1 MEIATNWKSLTNDLV
16 KYIRFGHE
24 YVTLVAQSKADAHL
38 QPYVQVAWRDDMR
51 MQLEGVGGVFAIY
64 DFSDQQIMKL
74 KKLGFEPPNHFGED
88 FPNWTQFREG
98 EGTEP
103 NSVARLLVQTLR
115 EVYVDEI
122 KNFKFEFL
130 LSDNAIGMFEADYPH
145 RLNINK
151 LRLELNTEHV

>member
-1 MEIATNWKSLTNDLV
+1 MALSWKSLTSDLV
-16 KYIRFGHE
+16 KCIRLGYE

-64 DFSDQQIMKL
+64 DFSDQQVLKL

-130 LSDNAIGMFEADYPH
+130 LSDNVIGMFEADYPH
-145 RLNINK
+145 RLNLNK
-151 LRLELNTEHV
+151 LRLELNMEHL

>member
-1 MEIATNWKSLTNDLV
+1 MEIATNWKSLSSNLV
-16 KYIRFGHE
+16 KYIRLGHE

-38 QPYVQVAWRDDMR
+38 QPYVQVAWMDDMR
-51 MQLEGVGGVFAIY
+51 MLLEGVGSAFVNY

-103 NSVARLLVQTLR
+103 NSVARLLIQTLR
-115 EVYVDEI
+115 EVYVDE
-122 KNFKFEFL
+122 FEDFEFEIL
-130 LSDNAIGMFEADYPH
+130 LSAHVIGMFEAGYPH
-145 RLNINK
+145 RLNLNK
-151 LRLELNTEHV
+151 LRLELNMEHL

>member
-1 MEIATNWKSLTNDLV
+1 MEIAMNWKLLTSDFSR
-16 KYIRFGHE
+16 YIRYGHV
-24 YVTLVAQSKADAHL
+24 YVTLVAQSKADDLL
-38 QPYVQVAWRDDMR
+38 QPFVQVAWIDDMR
-51 MQLEGVGGVFAIY
+51 MQLEGVGGVFAIF
-64 DFSDQQIMKL
+64 DFSDQQVMKL

-122 KNFKFEFL
+122 ENFEFEFL
-130 LSDNAIGMFEADYPH
+130 FSDNVIGMFEADYPH
-145 RLNINK
+145 RLNLNK
-151 LRLELNTEHV
+151 LRLALNMENV

>member
-1 MEIATNWKSLTNDLV
+1 
-16 KYIRFGHE
+16 
-24 YVTLVAQSKADAHL
+24 
-38 QPYVQVAWRDDMR
+38 MR
-51 MQLEGVGGVFAIY
+51 MQLEGVGSAFASYI
-64 DFSDQQIMKL
+64 FSDQQVMKL

-130 LSDNAIGMFEADYPH
+130 LSDNVIGMFEADYPH
-145 RLNINK
+145 RLNLNK
-151 LRLELNTEHV
+151 LRLELNMEHL

>member
-1 MEIATNWKSLTNDLV
+1 MALSWKSLTSDLV
-16 KYIRFGHE
+16 KCVRLGYE
-24 YVTLVAQSKADAHL
+24 YVTLVAQSKADVHL

-51 MQLEGVGGVFAIY
+51 MQLEGVGSAFASYI
-64 DFSDQQIMKL
+64 FSDQQVMKL

-130 LSDNAIGMFEADYPH
+130 LSDNVIGMFEADYPH
-145 RLNINK
+145 RLNLNK
-151 LRLELNTEHV
+151 LRLELNSENV